1 MNRQITSAFN
11 FLRHSEY
18 HICSWRLFSG
28 IVTFVKNK
36 IKHLSKKVTVCFCSF
51 WSEICSV
58 VSNSLWPHELY
69 SPWHSPGQN
78 TEVGSLSLLQGIFPT
93 QGSNPGLLHCR
104 WVLYQ
109 LSHKGSF
116 SFRLENFFFNC
127 QGLKSYF
134 MYSMWSKLFKTIC
147 KPWLNRKKSRYFTSI
162 IPNFL
167 RTSCTNGEI

>member
-28 IVTFVKNK
+28 IVTFIKNK

-116 SFRLENFFFNC
+116 SFRLENFFLIVK
-127 QGLKSYF
+127 GLSPILCIQCDQNYSKQSVNLGWIGKS
-134 MYSMWSKLFKTIC
+134 LDI
-147 KPWLNRKKSRYFTSI
+147 LH
-162 IPNFL
+162 L
-167 RTSCTNGEI
+167 

>member
-93 QGSNPGLLHCR
+93 QGSNLYSQVSHTAGR
-104 WVLYQ
+104 FFTSWITRGDEDMWVLSPGRESFGQRSLVGYSAQGWKQ
-109 LSHKGSF
+109 LRVRH
-116 SFRLENFFFNC
+116 EWAT
-127 QGLKSYF
+127 F
-134 MYSMWSKLFKTIC
+134 MSK
-147 KPWLNRKKSRYFTSI
+147 
-162 IPNFL
+162 
-167 RTSCTNGEI
+167 